1 MIKVRKENV
10 TYRIYDESKVQEFLN
25 DGFVEVKPVINHKP
39 EPMII
44 NEPTLEELKK
54 EADELGI
61 EYAPNI
67 GAKTLQEKINAYK
80 AGN

>member
-1 MIKVRKENV
+1 MLKVTKEGI
-10 TYRIYDESKVQEFLN
+10 TKFIDERDLQDYENMGFKQEN
-25 DGFVEVKPVINHKP
+25 RKP

-44 NEPTLEELKK
+44 KEPTLEELKK

>member
-1 MIKVRKENV
+1 MLKVTKEGI
-10 TYRIYDESKVQEFLN
+10 TKFIDERDLQDYENMGFKQE
-25 DGFVEVKPVINHKP
+25 NHKP

-44 NEPTLEELKK
+44 KEPTLEELKK
-54 EADELGI
+54 EADELEI